1 MPVLD
6 VARAAG
12 LSQFVDVV
20 TGEQIS
26 DLPRKEFVTPTV
38 VESDTDFILRRG
50 VSQTLEIFRCQER
63 LEKGF
68 LKQRK
73 LN

>member
-6 VARAAG
+6 VARVAG
-12 LSQFVDVV
+12 LSQFVDVM
-20 TGEQIS
+20 TGKQSS
-26 DLPRKEFVTPTV
+26 DLPRKEFVTLTV
-38 VESDTDFILRRG
+38 VESDTDFILRWR
-50 VSQTLEIFRCQER
+50 VSQMLKVFRCQETP
-63 LEKGF
+63 EKGF